1 LAERGA
7 VLPLRFP
14 KTGLLTGGSQAPKAH
29 GPQAFAVTSF
39 DRKELNT
46 ILNLYGRKV
55 AAGEWRDYALDFLRE
70 RAVFS
75 VFARASERPL
85 YMIEK
90 TPKLR
95 AKQGQYMVS
104 GQDGRI
110 LKRGHELTTVLRALE
125 PKLALVE

>member
-1 LAERGA
+1 LADQRGA
-7 VLPLRFP
+7 VLPLTFPRTGATPGGQSP
-14 KTGLLTGGSQAPKAH
+14 KTP
-29 GPQAFAVTSF
+29 PVTSF

-95 AKQGQYMVS
+95 ARQGQYMVS

-110 LKRGHELTTVLRALE
+110 LKRGHELTAVLRVLE
-125 PKLALVE
+125 PRLALVE

>member
-1 LAERGA
+1 LAEQRGA
-7 VLPLRFP
+7 VLPLTLARP
-14 KTGLLTGGSQAPKAH
+14 GALTGGPQAPKA
-29 GPQAFAVTSF
+29 PPVTSF
-39 DRKELNT
+39 DRRELNT

-55 AAGEWRDYALDFLRE
+55 ASGEWRDYAIDFLRE

-75 VFARASERPL
+75 VFARASEHPL

-95 AKQGQYMVS
+95 MKQGQYMVS

-110 LKRGHELTTVLRALE
+110 LKRGHDLGLVLRALE

>member
-1 LAERGA
+1 MAEQRGA
-7 VLPLRFP
+7 VLPLSFQRA
-14 KTGLLTGGSQAPKAH
+14 GSISG
-29 GPQAFAVTSF
+29 GPQSPKPAPVTSF
-39 DRKELNT
+39 DRTELNT
-46 ILNLYGRKV
+46 ILNMYGRKV

-104 GQDGRI
+104 GLDGRI
-110 LKRGHELTTVLRALE
+110 LRRGHELSTVLRVLE

>member
-1 LAERGA
+1 MAEQSGA
-7 VLPLRFP
+7 VLPLIFP
-14 KTGLLTGGSQAPKAH
+14 PAGAVTGGPHGTKPAP
-29 GPQAFAVTSF
+29 VTSF

-95 AKQGQYMVS
+95 MKQGQYMVS

-110 LKRGHELTTVLRALE
+110 LRRGHELTTVLRVLE

>member
-1 LAERGA
+1 MAEQRGA
-7 VLPLRFP
+7 VLPLTMARS
-14 KTGLLTGGSQAPKAH
+14 GAPG
-29 GPQAFAVTSF
+29 GPQPPKPVPIASF
-39 DRKELNT
+39 DRKELAT
-46 ILNLYGRKV
+46 ILNVYGRKV

-95 AKQGQYMVS
+95 NRQGQYMVS

-110 LKRGHELTTVLRALE
+110 LKRGHELDAVLRVLE
-125 PKLALVE
+125 PRLALVE

>member
-1 LAERGA
+1 LAEQSGA
-7 VLPLRFP
+7 VLPLIFP
-14 KTGLLTGGSQAPKAH
+14 LARAVTGGPHGTKPAP
-29 GPQAFAVTSF
+29 VTSF

-95 AKQGQYMVS
+95 ARQGQYMVS

>member
-1 LAERGA
+1 LADERGA
-7 VLPLRFP
+7 VLSLTFP
-14 KTGLLTGGSQAPKAH
+14 RAGLMTGG
-29 GPQAFAVTSF
+29 PQTPRVPPVTSF

-55 AAGEWRDYALDFLRE
+55 AAGEWRDYALDFLRD

-110 LKRGHELTTVLRALE
+110 LKRGHELTTVLRVLE

>member
-1 LAERGA
+1 MAEQRGA
-7 VLPLRFP
+7 VLPLTLARAGTLP
-14 KTGLLTGGSQAPKAH
+14 G
-29 GPQAFAVTSF
+29 GPQMPRTPPVTSF

-55 AAGEWRDYALDFLRE
+55 AAGEWRDYAIDFLRE

-75 VFARASERPL
+75 VFARASEHPL

-95 AKQGQYMVS
+95 NRQGQYMVS

-110 LKRGHELTTVLRALE
+110 LKRGHDLTLVLRALE
-125 PKLALVE
+125 PRLALVE

>member
-1 LAERGA
+1 MAEQRGA
-7 VLPLRFP
+7 IFPLNLLRRRAPAGGTQPP
-14 KTGLLTGGSQAPKAH
+14 KPVPL
-29 GPQAFAVTSF
+29 TSF
-39 DRKELNT
+39 DRKELAT

-55 AAGEWRDYALDFLRE
+55 AAGEWRDYALDFLRD

-110 LKRGHELTTVLRALE
+110 LKRGHDLTTVLRALE

>member
-1 LAERGA
+1 LAEQRGA
-7 VLPLRFP
+7 VLSLSFP
-14 KTGLLTGGSQAPKAH
+14 RAGAMSG
-29 GPQAFAVTSF
+29 GPQTPKPMPVTSF

-46 ILNLYGRKV
+46 ILNMYGRKV

-95 AKQGQYMVS
+95 SRQGQYMVS

-110 LKRGHELTTVLRALE
+110 LKRGHALDAVLRVLE

>member
-1 LAERGA
+1 LAEQRGA
-7 VLPLRFP
+7 VLPLTFAR
-14 KTGLLTGGSQAPKAH
+14 TGAAAGGSQP
-29 GPQAFAVTSF
+29 PSRPTPVTTF
-39 DRKELNT
+39 DRRELNS
-46 ILNLYGRKV
+46 ILALYGRKV
-55 AAGEWRDYALDFLRE
+55 ASGEWRDYAIDFLRE

-90 TPKLR
+90 SPKLR
-95 AKQGQYMVS
+95 NRQGQYMVS

-110 LKRGHELTTVLRALE
+110 LKRGHDLALVLRVLE

>member
-1 LAERGA
+1 
-7 VLPLRFP
+7 VLPLTFP
-14 KTGLLTGGSQAPKAH
+14 RTGAMSGGPQAPKAN
-29 GPQAFAVTSF
+29 GVSGSAVTSF

-110 LKRGHELTTVLRALE
+110 LKRGHELTAVLRVLE

>member
-1 LAERGA
+1 MPG
-7 VLPLRFP
+7 
-14 KTGLLTGGSQAPKAH
+14 
-29 GPQAFAVTSF
+29 GPQTPRPTPVTSF

-46 ILNLYGRKV
+46 ILNMYGRKV

-95 AKQGQYMVS
+95 ARQGQYMVS

-110 LKRGHELTTVLRALE
+110 LKRGHDLSMVLRVLE

>member
-1 LAERGA
+1 LAEQHGDI
-7 VLPLRFP
+7 LPLIFP
-14 KTGLLTGGSQAPKAH
+14 PTRAVAGGSPVTKSAP
-29 GPQAFAVTSF
+29 VTSF

-90 TPKLR
+90 MPKLR
-95 AKQGQYMVS
+95 ARQGQYMVT

-110 LKRGHELTTVLRALE
+110 LRRGHELWTVLRVLE

>member
-1 LAERGA
+1 MAEE
-7 VLPLRFP
+7 
-14 KTGLLTGGSQAPKAH
+14 GSHHQRPALSLVHASPPVRASNPTPMV
-29 GPQAFAVTSF
+29 GF
-39 DRKELNT
+39 DRQELKT
-46 ILNLYGRKV
+46 ILNLYGRRV

-90 TPKLR
+90 TPRLR
-95 AKQGQYMVS
+95 TRQGQYMVS

-110 LKRGHELTTVLRALE
+110 LKRGHDLRVVLRVLE

>member
-14 KTGLLTGGSQAPKAH
+14 KTGLTGGPQAPKAN
-29 GPQAFAVTSF
+29 GLQAFAVTSF

-55 AAGEWRDYALDFLRE
+55 AAGEWRDYALDFLRD

-110 LKRGHELTTVLRALE
+110 LKRGHDLTTVLRALE